1 MILRDSEFQIE
12 KLNSYNQFP
21 PAADAGG
28 FVLRRRRGR
37 MNKLSLEMLTA
48 EDTPLTSIKLG
59 RKDDLDDLNLSGTK
73 LASVDISGCSR
84 QLEAVTDTT
93 WPYTVSKGVIYW
105 DGSDAPLTINTITKM
120 MKGKKVLFTYA
131 KPKTFKFT
139 KASVTLKRGT
149 GDSLCIIYLSQQPQ
163 KNCTEELYEKTRPI
177 RTGFGGATRIRTGE

>member
-1 MILRDSEFQIE
+1 
-12 KLNSYNQFP
+12 
-21 PAADAGG
+21 
-28 FVLRRRRGR
+28 

-105 DGSDAPLTINTITKM
+105 DGSDAPLTINTTTKESAVASILSFPTAV
-120 MKGKKVLFTYA
+120 GKY
-131 KPKTFKFT
+131 PR
-139 KASVTLKRGT
+139 S
-149 GDSLCIIYLSQQPQ
+149 
-163 KNCTEELYEKTRPI
+163 
-177 RTGFGGATRIRTGE
+177 GG